1 MPHVLFVPSMPS
13 AQAAPTPTEVVVG
26 GDEARHALRVRR
38 LAAGD
43 GVLLAN
49 GAGLLVPATIAS
61 TRKLGKDGWELTA
74 RLDALPHEHPRPAP
88 SLHVCTAFP
97 KGDLL
102 EHMLDQLSQCGVA
115 AVSSLRTQYAS
126 DDDRPPRA
134 ERLERICEE
143 SLKQSR
149 RPWLMQ
155 LRGPLS
161 FTQALQHDGPV
172 LIADASGE
180 SWPTIAPRL
189 TTLSISPEI
198 DIRLL
203 VGPEGGFSPTE
214 LAQARE
220 ARATI
225 VRATPHILRIE
236 TAAVVLAGLL
246 LATLAPPPGAMRSTL
261 IA

>member
-1 MPHVLFVPSMPS
+1 VPHVLFVPNMPS
-13 AQAAPTPTEVVVG
+13 AQASPTPTEVVVG

-49 GAGLLVPATIAS
+49 GAGLLAPAIIAS

-74 RLDALPHEHPRPAP
+74 RLDVPPHEHPRPAP

-115 AVSSLRTQYAS
+115 AVSSLRTQYVS
-126 DDDRPPRA
+126 DDDRPSRTQ
-134 ERLERICEE
+134 RLERICEE
-143 SLKQSR
+143 SLKQAR

-155 LRGPLS
+155 LGAPLS
-161 FTQALQHDGPV
+161 FAEALQHKGPV
-172 LIADASGE
+172 LLADATGE
-180 SWPTIAPRL
+180 SWPAVAQRL
-189 TTLSISPEI
+189 ITLSIPPGV
-198 DIRLL
+198 DIRVL

-220 ARATI
+220 ARATL

-236 TAAVVLAGLL
+236 TAAVVLAGLV
-246 LATLAPPPGAMRSTL
+246 LATLAPLPGATRSTL
-261 IA
+261 SA